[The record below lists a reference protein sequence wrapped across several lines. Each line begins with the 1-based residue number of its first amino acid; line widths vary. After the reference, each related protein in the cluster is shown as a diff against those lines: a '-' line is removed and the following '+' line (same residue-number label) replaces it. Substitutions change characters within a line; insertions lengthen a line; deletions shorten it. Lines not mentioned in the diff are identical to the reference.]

1 MEEGE
6 LSADGL
12 DKLKREV
19 SRLTCELDEAN
30 HQKIQAAQ
38 YGLQVL
44 EEKQLLQA
52 KLEELENSYELNK
65 QELVIAKE
73 VGMTFSGEPKK
84 SPYALSHY
92 QAQNKEVAKHGVQHE
107 EILLAETAS
116 RESELLVQIS
126 CLEQDFK
133 SSSQEL
139 SRCKSELQQLQ
150 ELQDALKT
158 EKQVLDGQARAMK
171 KEIEEMKLREQRM
184 IGEYSELE
192 EENLSS
198 ARSAQIDIDSVKYE
212 LERIHD
218 EAQLLRFQKDE
229 SAKLREIAE
238 KQVEEA
244 LHSLQQE
251 REHRLALKKELDE
264 LRNAENLNSNLSSL
278 AHSVLGLG
286 PFDSE
291 VENDSVL
298 RQLQASIN
306 DENKNGKQVD
316 LFSEVHGARYEQ
328 LESQLKL
335 VSKEKDEAESQL
347 LVISERTFFKPRTN
361 ELKKQMNTVIDTI
374 NKNVIDIISL
384 LCDDVTGHNRIG
396 LSDGG
401 SLLTALEKEFA
412 GIIELIKPL
421 LSVGQSKFDV
431 ASSKTKFS
439 ESNQLLQEDLR
450 TLLVY
455 AVQTKCTLLSALA
468 EVSNVSE
475 TLAQFYHHVCT
486 RLGLGVLD
494 MTPDL
499 VMLDHT
505 KEAGLSKSESF
516 EIPYGEV
523 TFNESIGGI
532 DAVPASSNKSEDFGT
547 FMNSATD
554 IVQSLMQKLKSDYG
568 KGLVIDIV
576 KDQIS
581 SLTKAV
587 DNAIQK
593 VAQNDQR
600 SSHSRQDMEEMDQL
614 NVRLRSLLSAK
625 REQIA
630 TLRAVLRSNKQ
641 TAETVLQ
648 QLRQRY
654 GTEKQAVNATMKKLR
669 DELKTLKEDAATFA
683 SVRAMFTARCSE
695 YQAQIEDY
703 QRQLAAAE
711 EEKKTVNSLLRM
723 AIQQKLALTQRLE
736 DLEMD
741 RERSNMRRQTGAK
754 TQARSVNSGGS
765 SASRS
770 HYGPS
775 GQSALGASSFRPLS
789 VRQRRDH

>member
-1 MEEGE
+1 MT
-6 LSADGL
+6 SGL
-12 DKLKREV
+12 
-19 SRLTCELDEAN
+19 AN
-30 HQKIQAAQ
+30 IRVVFACAIFLAA
-38 YGLQVL
+38 
-44 EEKQLLQA
+44 
-52 KLEELENSYELNK
+52 
-65 QELVIAKE
+65 
-73 VGMTFSGEPKK
+73 F
-84 SPYALSHY
+84 
-92 QAQNKEVAKHGVQHE
+92 
-107 EILLAETAS
+107 
-116 RESELLVQIS
+116 
-126 CLEQDFK
+126 
-133 SSSQEL
+133 
-139 SRCKSELQQLQ
+139 
-150 ELQDALKT
+150 
-158 EKQVLDGQARAMK
+158 
-171 KEIEEMKLREQRM
+171 LR
-184 IGEYSELE
+184 
-192 EENLSS
+192 LSS

-229 SAKLREIAE
+229 ATKLREIAE

-244 LHSLQQE
+244 LRSLQQE

-286 PFDSE
+286 PFDNE
-291 VENDSVL
+291 ADNDSVL
-298 RQLQASIN
+298 RQFQTSLS
-306 DENKNGKQVD
+306 ESKNGKQVD

-328 LESQLKL
+328 LESQLKS
-335 VSKEKDEAESQL
+335 VCKEKDDAENQL
-347 LVISERTFFKPRTN
+347 Q
-361 ELKKQMNTVIDTI
+361 ELKKQMNTVVETI
-374 NKNVIDIISL
+374 NRNVIDIVSM
-384 LCDDVTGHNRIG
+384 LCDDVTEHVSIG
-396 LSDGG
+396 LTEGG
-401 SLLTALEKEFA
+401 SVLAALEKEFA
-412 GIIELIKPL
+412 GIIDLIKPL
-421 LSVGQSKFDV
+421 ISVER
-431 ASSKTKFS
+431 SKTDAS
-439 ESNQLLQEDLR
+439 LTATRSYESDELLQEDLR

-455 AVQTKCTLLSALA
+455 AAQTKCTLMNALA
-468 EVSNVSE
+468 EFTNVSE

-486 RLGLGVLD
+486 RLD
-494 MTPDL
+494 ITPDL

-505 KEAGLSKSESF
+505 KGAGLSKSESF

-523 TFNESIGGI
+523 SFNESVGG
-532 DAVPASSNKSEDFGT
+532 VGTGSASSTKADDFET
-547 FMNSATD
+547 FINSAND
-554 IVQSLMQKLKSDYG
+554 VVRSLIQRLKSDYG
-568 KGLVIDIV
+568 KDLSDLDAQIGVAKRPSALQAFVIDIV

-587 DNAIQK
+587 DSAIQK
-593 VAQNDQR
+593 DAQDDQR
-600 SSHSRQDMEEMDQL
+600 STRIRQDVEELDQQ
-614 NVRLRSLLSAK
+614 NVKLRSLLSAK

-641 TAETVLQ
+641 TAETALQ

-654 GTEKQAVNATMKKLR
+654 GAEKQTVNATMKKLR

-703 QRQLAAAE
+703 QRQLVAAE

-754 TQARSVNSGGS
+754 TQARSSNSAPM

-770 HYGPS
+770 HYGQ
-775 GQSALGASSFRPLS
+775 GTIGSASLRPLS